1 VNTLESGSGG
11 HEISV
16 NGFRGFVS
24 APSSAPAFSS
34 DSSVS
39 VVPSAAVWPSG
50 RSSRGAVASLWVLVV
65 PVQSVSGASAISI
78 RRLSS

>member
-16 NGFRGFVS
+16 NGFRGFS
-24 APSSAPAFSS
+24 FAPASPPAFSS
-34 DSSVS
+34 DSSVA
-39 VVPSAAVWPSG
+39 VVPSAAIWPSG
-50 RSSRGAVASLWVLVV
+50 TSSRGAVASLCDLVV